1 MALDSMALYP
11 RKCLI
16 AFHTLLVKAL
26 ECLFNFNI
34 SLTFINLRFIKF
46 YLLLSNFEL
55 NLNLTNIRSAINT
68 NNLILKGDIL
78 FFYWFVNAFQTFSK
92 RTDRYELIENIGESK
107 WLLANHKEISWR
119 NYDAPQRTKI
129 QFITFAVVK
138 VLLNKWD
145 ENNYLL

>member
-107 WLLANHKEISWR
+107 WLLANHKEIRWR

>member
-78 FFYWFVNAFQTFSK
+78 FFYWFVNAFQTFAK

-107 WLLANHKEISWR
+107 WLLANHKEICWR
-119 NYDAPQRTKI
+119 NYDAPRRTKI

>member
-1 MALDSMALYP
+1 MALGSTALYP

-78 FFYWFVNAFQTFSK
+78 FFY
-92 RTDRYELIENIGESK
+92 
-107 WLLANHKEISWR
+107 
-119 NYDAPQRTKI
+119 
-129 QFITFAVVK
+129 
-138 VLLNKWD
+138 
-145 ENNYLL
+145 

>member
-107 WLLANHKEISWR
+107 WLLANHKEICWR